1 MRCWIKHS
9 LQTIFYIKIYTLRE
23 INNNVE
29 RMSGINA
36 QTITD
41 LVVLAVIVLALDGVF
56 LYTASDFFS
65 RQIMLVQGT
74 ALKVNIPGAAACYL
88 LIVLG
93 LYYFVL
99 RHIIVANA
107 SSAAASIQTM
117 RLRDG
122 MVTAFLLGV
131 FVYGVYET
139 TTLALLRN
147 WSPITSIIDTTWGGT
162 LFALSAYLFHAYK
175 SMD

>member
-1 MRCWIKHS
+1 MPA
-9 LQTIFYIKIYTLRE
+9 
-23 INNNVE
+23 
-29 RMSGINA
+29 INA

-41 LVVLAVIVLALDGVF
+41 LVVLAIIVLALDAVF
-56 LYTASDFFS
+56 LYTISDMFS

-74 ALKVNIPGAAACYL
+74 ALKVNIPSAAICYV
-88 LIVLG
+88 LIVIG

-99 RHIIVANA
+99 RHIIVPNA
-107 SSAAASIQTM
+107 SSAAAAIQNM

-122 MVTAFLLGV
+122 MIAAFFLGV

-147 WSPITSIIDTTWGGT
+147 WSPMTAVIDTTWGGT
-162 LFALSAYLFHAYK
+162 LFALSAYLFYTYK

>member
-1 MRCWIKHS
+1 MPA
-9 LQTIFYIKIYTLRE
+9 
-23 INNNVE
+23 
-29 RMSGINA
+29 INA

-41 LVVLAVIVLALDGVF
+41 LVVLAIIVLALDAVF
-56 LYTASDFFS
+56 LYTISDLFS

-74 ALKVNIPGAAACYL
+74 ALKVNIPSAAICYV

-99 RHIIVANA
+99 RHIIVPNA
-107 SSAAASIQTM
+107 SSAAAAIQNM

-122 MVTAFLLGV
+122 MIAAFFLGV

-147 WSPITSIIDTTWGGT
+147 WSPMTAVIDTTWGGT
-162 LFALSAYLFHAYK
+162 LFALSAYLFYTYK

>member
-1 MRCWIKHS
+1 MPA
-9 LQTIFYIKIYTLRE
+9 
-23 INNNVE
+23 
-29 RMSGINA
+29 INA

-41 LVVLAVIVLALDGVF
+41 LVVLAIIVLALDAVF
-56 LYTASDFFS
+56 LYTISDMFS

-74 ALKVNIPGAAACYL
+74 ALKVNIPSAVICYI

-99 RHIIVANA
+99 RHIIVPNA
-107 SSAAASIQTM
+107 SSAAAAIQNM

-122 MVTAFLLGV
+122 MIAAFFLGV

-147 WSPITSIIDTTWGGT
+147 WSPMTAVIDTTWGGT
-162 LFALSAYLFHAYK
+162 LFALSAYLFYTYK

>member
-1 MRCWIKHS
+1 MP
-9 LQTIFYIKIYTLRE
+9 T
-23 INNNVE
+23 
-29 RMSGINA
+29 INA

-41 LVVLAVIVLALDGVF
+41 LVVLAIIVLALDAVF
-56 LYTASDFFS
+56 LYTASDLFS

-74 ALKVNIPGAAACYL
+74 ALKVNIPSAAICYV

-99 RHIIVANA
+99 RHIIVPNA
-107 SSAAASIQTM
+107 SSAAAAIQNM

-122 MVTAFLLGV
+122 MIAAFFLGV

-147 WSPITSIIDTTWGGT
+147 WSPMTAVIDTTWGGA
-162 LFALSAYLFHAYK
+162 LFALSAYLFYTYK

>member
-1 MRCWIKHS
+1 MP
-9 LQTIFYIKIYTLRE
+9 T
-23 INNNVE
+23 
-29 RMSGINA
+29 INA

-41 LVVLAVIVLALDGVF
+41 LVVLAIIVLALDAVF
-56 LYTASDFFS
+56 LYTASDLFS

-74 ALKVNIPGAAACYL
+74 ALKVNIPSAAICYI

-99 RHIIVANA
+99 RHIIVPNA
-107 SSAAASIQTM
+107 SSAAAAIQNM

-122 MVTAFLLGV
+122 MIAAFFLGV

-147 WSPITSIIDTTWGGT
+147 WSPMTAVIDTTWGGA
-162 LFALSAYLFHAYK
+162 LFALSTYLFYTYK

>member
-1 MRCWIKHS
+1 MRFI
-9 LQTIFYIKIYTLRE
+9 
-23 INNNVE
+23 E
-29 RMSGINA
+29 RTSITSTTSYRTTERFIERTMPAINA

-41 LVVLAVIVLALDGVF
+41 LVVLAIIVLALDAVF
-56 LYTASDFFS
+56 LYTISDMFS

-74 ALKVNIPGAAACYL
+74 ALKVNIPSAAICYV

-99 RHIIVANA
+99 RHIIVPNA
-107 SSAAASIQTM
+107 SSAAAAIQNM

-122 MVTAFLLGV
+122 MVAAFFLGV

-147 WSPITSIIDTTWGGT
+147 WSPMTAVIDTTWGGT
-162 LFALSAYLFHAYK
+162 LFALSAYLFYTYK

>member
-1 MRCWIKHS
+1 MPA
-9 LQTIFYIKIYTLRE
+9 
-23 INNNVE
+23 
-29 RMSGINA
+29 INA

-41 LVVLAVIVLALDGVF
+41 LVVLAIIVLALDAVF
-56 LYTASDFFS
+56 LYTISDMFS

-74 ALKVNIPGAAACYL
+74 AMKVNIPSAVICYV

-99 RHIIVANA
+99 RHIIVPNA
-107 SSAAASIQTM
+107 SSAAAAIQNM

-122 MVTAFLLGV
+122 MIAAFFLGV

-147 WSPITSIIDTTWGGT
+147 WSPMTAVIDTTWGGA
-162 LFALSAYLFHAYK
+162 LFALSAYLFYTYK

>member
-1 MRCWIKHS
+1 MPA
-9 LQTIFYIKIYTLRE
+9 
-23 INNNVE
+23 
-29 RMSGINA
+29 INA

-41 LVVLAVIVLALDGVF
+41 LVVLAIIVLALDAVF
-56 LYTASDFFS
+56 LYTISDMFS

-74 ALKVNIPGAAACYL
+74 ALKVNIPSAVICYIL
-88 LIVLG
+88 LVLG

-99 RHIIVANA
+99 RHIIVPNA
-107 SSAAASIQTM
+107 SSAAAAIQNM

-122 MVTAFLLGV
+122 MIAAFFLGV

-147 WSPITSIIDTTWGGT
+147 WSPMTAVIDTTWGGT
-162 LFALSAYLFHAYK
+162 LFALSAYLFYTYK

>member
-1 MRCWIKHS
+1 MPA
-9 LQTIFYIKIYTLRE
+9 
-23 INNNVE
+23 
-29 RMSGINA
+29 INA

-41 LVVLAVIVLALDGVF
+41 LVVLAIIILALDAVF
-56 LYTASDFFS
+56 LYTISDMFS

-74 ALKVNIPGAAACYL
+74 ALKVNIPSAAICYV

-99 RHIIVANA
+99 RHIIVPNA
-107 SSAAASIQTM
+107 SSAAAAIQNM

-122 MVTAFLLGV
+122 MIAAFFLGV

-147 WSPITSIIDTTWGGT
+147 WSPMTAVIDTTWGGT
-162 LFALSAYLFHAYK
+162 LFALSAYLFYTYK